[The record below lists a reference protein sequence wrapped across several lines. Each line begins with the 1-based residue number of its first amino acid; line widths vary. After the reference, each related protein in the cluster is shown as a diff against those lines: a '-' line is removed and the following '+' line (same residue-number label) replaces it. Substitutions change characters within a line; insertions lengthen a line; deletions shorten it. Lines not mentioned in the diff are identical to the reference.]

1 MKFSHP
7 SSRRQYESG
16 LQYVASDTICFPA
29 KLVHGHVLDL
39 SKQGGD
45 RIFLPYILHMPT
57 ENKGEKSP
65 YVCPVIM
72 GYSTPNTA
80 WMAAVSQASF
90 MWVPVPWALM

>member
-1 MKFSHP
+1 M
-7 SSRRQYESG
+7 
-16 LQYVASDTICFPA
+16 ASDTICFPA

-39 SKQGGD
+39 SKQGVD

-72 GYSTPNTA
+72 GYSMVVRNFQSPGG
-80 WMAAVSQASF
+80 
-90 MWVPVPWALM
+90 ALLRGL